1 MISNYLTDDNRTV
14 TISVKE
20 LVNWV
25 FLSGNLSS
33 GVKDTSRSSEGI
45 KIHRRIQ
52 HRHKKIEGYQSEY
65 SLNYQT
71 KYQSYNFIISGKID
85 GIYQNSHPPLI
96 EEIKTTVLDLTHIE
110 HYPHHLHWNQ
120 LNCYAYLYASINDLA
135 EVNVQLLYFNIHTQ
149 QQKAI
154 SRKYDYETLKTLF
167 SDILNQFIKWI
178 DFEVQRQEVRNQ
190 SIKQLSFPFEKLRP
204 GQDDMITAIEQAIE
218 AERNIFIRAPTG
230 IGKTAATLFPAVKS
244 MLSGKAE
251 KIFYLTAK
259 TLTRE
264 IVINTLNQMN
274 DKGLHLIALVIT
286 AKEKICLQKINKCDQ
301 DNCPYAIG
309 YYDRLED
316 AIWDILHHHT
326 IIDRITI
333 THYAQKYQLCPFEF
347 SLDIALWAD
356 LVVGDYNYF
365 FDPRVYLRRFLYLKK
380 MPFILL
386 VDEAHN
392 LVSRAREMYS
402 EKIQLSQFRKMMKR
416 IEHKQIN
423 DKTREIIKCFEYL
436 SKMTEGYHYLV
447 QTEPFAE
454 LLENL
459 KDLSG
464 CLEQWLTDNEH
475 HPHHPE
481 ILDLYFNVVFYVK
494 VSEYYDLNYSSY
506 LEIKKSDA
514 VVKQY
519 CMDPSKMI
527 RDTIGRVRSSV
538 FFSATLQP
546 LDYYQQ
552 LLGGDELDHSLNLPS
567 PFDPL
572 NQKIISTSYIDTT
585 YRKRH
590 LSFRQVAEIIQASIQ
605 GKTGNYMAY
614 FPSYRY
620 QDSVY
625 QSFISCFPQVNTVV
639 QKPGMSELAREK
651 FLENFHT
658 GHNSSL
664 LGFAVMGGVFS
675 ESIDLIGDKLI
686 GVIIV
691 GIGLP
696 QICLELNILKNYF
709 EENYDRGFEYA
720 YIIPGANKVM
730 QAGGRV
736 IRSDKD
742 RGIVVLVD
750 SRYNQSIY
758 DRILPEEWSHRIS
771 VNNISQLKISLDEFW
786 R

>member
-1 MISNYLTDDNRTV
+1 MISNYLTANNRTV
-14 TISVKE
+14 SISVKE
-20 LVNWV
+20 LINWV

-33 GVKDTSRSSEGI
+33 GVRDTSRSSEGI
-45 KIHRRIQ
+45 TIHRRIQ
-52 HRHKKIEGYQSEY
+52 RSHKKTDGYQSEY
-65 SLNYQT
+65 ALNYQT
-71 KYQSYNFIISGKID
+71 EFHSYHFNINGRID
-85 GIYQNSHPPLI
+85 GVYQNSDPPLI
-96 EEIKTTVLDLTHIE
+96 EEIKTTGLDLSSVEQYSNDH
-110 HYPHHLHWNQ
+110 HWNQ
-120 LNCYAYLYASINDLA
+120 VKCYAYLYASINDLP
-135 EVNVQLLYFNIHTQ
+135 EVNVQLLYFNIHNLQEKT
-149 QQKAI
+149 I
-154 SRKYDYETLKTLF
+154 SQNYDYKTLKAFFLN
-167 SDILNQFIKWI
+167 ILLQFVKWI

-190 SIKQLSFPFEKLRP
+190 SIKQLNFPFEKLRH
-204 GQDDMITAIEQAIE
+204 GQDDMINGIEQAID

-230 IGKTAATLFPAVKS
+230 IGKTAATIFPALKS
-244 MLSGKAE
+244 MCSGKVE

-264 IVINTLNQMN
+264 IVISTLNRMK
-274 DKGLHLIALVIT
+274 DKGLHIIALIIT
-286 AKEKICLQKINKCDQ
+286 AKEKICPQKADKCDQ
-301 DNCPYAIG
+301 DSCPYAIG
-309 YYDRLED
+309 YYDRLGE

-326 IIDRITI
+326 IIDRVIITQ
-333 THYAQKYQLCPFEF
+333 YARKYQLCPFEF

-365 FDPRVYLRRFLYLKK
+365 FDPRVYLKRFLYLKK

-402 EKIQLSQFRKMMKR
+402 EKIQLSQFRKIAKK
-416 IEHKQIN
+416 INYKQIN
-423 DKTREIIKCFEYL
+423 DKIREIIERFEYL

-447 QTEPFAE
+447 QIEPFSQ
-454 LLENL
+454 LLQQL
-459 KDLSG
+459 KDISG
-464 CLEQWLTDNEH
+464 YLEQWLANNEH
-475 HPHHPE
+475 HPHHHE
-481 ILDLYFNVVFYVK
+481 ILDFYFNIVFYVK

-506 LEIKKSDA
+506 LEINKSDM
-514 VVKQY
+514 VVKQF

-527 RDTIGRVRSSV
+527 RETICRVRSAV

-552 LLGGDELDHSLNLPS
+552 LLGGNELDHSLNLPS
-567 PFDPL
+567 PFNPL

-590 LSFRQVAEIIQASIQ
+590 LSFRQVAEIIQTSIQ
-605 GKTGNYMAY
+605 GKTGNYMVY

-620 QDSVY
+620 LDSVH
-625 QSFISCFPQVNTVV
+625 QFFVSCFPQVNTVV
-639 QKPGMSELAREK
+639 QKPAMSELAREK
-651 FLENFHT
+651 FLLNFQT
-658 GHNSSL
+658 GQNASL

-691 GIGLP
+691 GVGLP
-696 QICLELNILKNYF
+696 QICLELNILKSYF
-709 EENYDRGFEYA
+709 EENYSRGFEYA

-742 RGIVVLVD
+742 RGIIILVD

-758 DRILPEEWSHRIS
+758 DQILPDEWSHRIS
-771 VNNISQLKISLDEFW
+771 VDNLSQLKIILDEFW
-786 R
+786 H